1 MSFLH
6 PTGLAPYAQ
15 RMKILLLILLTSITR
30 AFAGNEA
37 VESLY
42 QSLKTDFE
50 SKHYFFNHSI
60 NDFRD
65 GVISP
70 FLQEMFKA
78 DAINNA
84 RPLTQKQITKLPDAY
99 FLERKPFFLAMAGR
113 ERLIKA
119 GKIKN
124 HPILAVVDF
133 SRHSKQRRMF
143 IMDVERGEVLV
154 NTYTSHA
161 YATDSD
167 GDGYAEA
174 YSNVSGSEKTSVGF
188 MSSDVTYYGSYGYSL
203 RLRGHDP
210 KLNSNVLSRAV
221 VVHGFGGMD
230 VYQASWGSIST
241 SQGCLM
247 LSTNE
252 SGRFWGMEDKSM
264 LQIVIGILKPGS
276 LIFNYTDQ
284 ADLKLSEWIKSTDA
298 PVEEAEYEQLTTQ
311 EEMADHLPGAGIL
324 PANVD

>member
-1 MSFLH
+1 M
-6 PTGLAPYAQ
+6 
-15 RMKILLLILLTSITR
+15 
-30 AFAGNEA
+30 
-37 VESLY
+37 
-42 QSLKTDFE
+42 
-50 SKHYFFNHSI
+50 
-60 NDFRD
+60 
-65 GVISP
+65 SP
-70 FLQEMFKA
+70 FIQQMFKE

-84 RPLTQKQITKLPDAY
+84 RPLTQNQIKKLPEAY

-133 SRHSKQRRMF
+133 SRNAKNRRLF
-143 IMDVERGEVLV
+143 VMDIERGEVLI

-161 YATDSD
+161 YASD
-167 GDGYAEA
+167 KNADGFPETF
-174 YSNVSGSEKTSVGF
+174 SNISGSEKTSVGF
-188 MSSDVTYYGSYGYSL
+188 MSSDVTYYGNYGYSL

-230 VYQASWGSIST
+230 VQQASSGYVST

-264 LQIVIGILKPGS
+264 LQIVIEILKPGS
-276 LIFNYTDQ
+276 LIFNYTDED
-284 ADLKLSEWIKSTDA
+284 DLKLSDWIKESDA
-298 PVEEAEYEQLTTQ
+298 PVEKEEEGKAVEYEQIKAQ
-311 EEMADHLPGAGIL
+311 EEIADHLPGSIHGIL
-324 PANVD
+324 PVKMD